1 MTPASLKRV
10 SSTDREISPPPAKR
24 RIAATITSTVVSNFF
39 KPASQKA
46 PDKVVFQ
53 TLHSTLFTARHQS
66 TQDVDRPKPL
76 KIAAFDFD
84 DTIVTTK
91 GGTKFSRG
99 ADDWQWW
106 NAVVPSRLKQLNDD
120 GYAII
125 IVSNQA
131 AVSLRTDAKS
141 PKDGMRSVNNLRGK
155 VMAVMNTLDLPITMY
170 AATEHDLFRK
180 PRTGMWEQMLKDHGL
195 TDHGDIDHEKC
206 FFVGDA
212 AGREADKPAGLRKDH
227 SCCDRDFAANVGI
240 AFHTPEEYFLDAP
253 VQPFVRTFNPASYL
267 NAELTAQTS
276 ATPAVFNKKH
286 DVDIVLFCGSPGAGK
301 STFYWAHMSPLG
313 YERVNQDILKSRDK
327 CMKVATQ
334 HVEDGKPV
342 VVDNTNADIETRASW
357 VGLATKLKV
366 PIRLVHFTAT
376 VKLCEHNDTVRALAG
391 ELMNPEKRT
400 LLPKVAFTGF
410 ASRYRAPKIEEG
422 FQDITTVDF
431 KVSHLL
437 PSMPSSSQR
446 TDDRLQFEGS
456 EEQAALWK
464 RFWVS

>member
-10 SSTDREISPPPAKR
+10 SSTDRDISPPPAKR
-24 RIAATITSTVVSNFF
+24 RIAATTTSTVVSNFF

-106 NAVVPSRLKQLNDD
+106 NAAVPSRLKQLNDD

-180 PRTGMWEQMLKDHGL
+180 PRTGMWEQMLKDYGL

-212 AGREADKPAGLRKDH
+212 AGREADKSAGLRKDH

-253 VQPFVRTFNPASYL
+253 VQPFVRTFDPAAYL
-267 NAELTAQTS
+267 NNAELTAQTS

-301 STFYWAHMSPLG
+301 STFYWTLMSSLG
-313 YERVNQDILKSRDK
+313 YERVNQDLLKSRDK

-334 HVEDGKPV
+334 HVVDGKPV

-410 ASRYRAPKIEEG
+410 ASRYQEPKIEEG

-431 KVSHLL
+431 GVSHLIRT
-437 PSMPSSSQR
+437 MPPLQH